1 MSKSVEKVS
10 TQSKDI
16 FAQELAKFSQI
27 FPQFVSEGKVDFDA
41 LKKFL
46 EDKNSLADEKDKYTF
61 SWAGKDESF
70 KAISRPSYA
79 TLNPKPDESVDF
91 DNTENLFIEGDNLE
105 VLKLL
110 QTHYH
115 GKIKMIY
122 IDPPYNTGNDFIYKD
137 NFKEGKSDYF
147 ERIGTTKNGIKLET
161 NSDDGGR
168 YHSQWLSMMYPRLF
182 LAKQLLADDGVIF
195 ISIDDHEQHHLKML
209 MNEVFGEDNFIECIS
224 WNKRI
229 PKNDKGIGNIHEYI
243 NIYSKNSSHKHQ
255 FIMEKE
261 GLDDIYNLLKKLK
274 KSNIGI
280 NNAEIEIKKLYKKQ
294 GYDRGITLYNS
305 LDKNYRLWGKI
316 NMSWPNANT
325 FGSKYIVPHP
335 KTKKPVKCPERGWR
349 WKLDTFNEVA
359 HRIDGEYQDMHRLDD
374 GSYICGGIW
383 FSSDENIQP
392 SSITYLDDVN
402 EFLLR
407 YILSLK
413 SDGGI
418 EVEKIFDNKN
428 YFSYPKPTKL
438 LKILLS
444 SCSLKNNN
452 IVLDFFA
459 GSATTGHAVMDLN
472 KKDGAKRK
480 FILVQIPESI
490 DEKSEAFKAGYK
502 IISDISKDRLRKAI
516 EKNDY
521 KDGFKVFSLAP
532 TNYNIAKDYDGD
544 DEQELLQQEISF
556 TQQPLIDNFEPINL
570 VYEIILKQGFSLN
583 SKIKQQDDFYI
594 VEDAELER
602 KLVITLTN
610 AIDTGIIEALKL
622 DTDDILVCLDTA
634 LTDTQKINFS
644 RNFKLRV
651 I

>member
-1 MSKSVEKVS
+1 
-10 TQSKDI
+10 
-16 FAQELAKFSQI
+16 
-27 FPQFVSEGKVDFDA
+27 
-41 LKKFL
+41 
-46 EDKNSLADEKDKYTF
+46 
-61 SWAGKDESF
+61 
-70 KAISRPSYA
+70 
-79 TLNPKPDESVDF
+79 
-91 DNTENLFIEGDNLE
+91 
-105 VLKLL
+105 
-110 QTHYH
+110 
-115 GKIKMIY
+115 
-122 IDPPYNTGNDFIYKD
+122 
-137 NFKEGKSDYF
+137 
-147 ERIGTTKNGIKLET
+147 
-161 NSDDGGR
+161 
-168 YHSQWLSMMYPRLF
+168 
-182 LAKQLLADDGVIF
+182 
-195 ISIDDHEQHHLKML
+195 
-209 MNEVFGEDNFIECIS
+209 
-224 WNKRI
+224 
-229 PKNDKGIGNIHEYI
+229 
-243 NIYSKNSSHKHQ
+243 
-255 FIMEKE
+255 
-261 GLDDIYNLLKKLK
+261 
-274 KSNIGI
+274 
-280 NNAEIEIKKLYKKQ
+280 
-294 GYDRGITLYNS
+294 
-305 LDKNYRLWGKI
+305 
-316 NMSWPNANT
+316 
-325 FGSKYIVPHP
+325 
-335 KTKKPVKCPERGWR
+335 
-349 WKLDTFNEVA
+349 
-359 HRIDGEYQDMHRLDD
+359 MHRLDD

-556 TQQPLIDNFEPINL
+556 TEQPLIDNFEPINL

-594 VEDAELER
+594 VEDIELER
-602 KLVITLTN
+602 KLVITLANTVDTN
-610 AIDTGIIEALKL
+610 TIEALKL
-622 DTDDILVCLDTA
+622 TIDDILVCLDTA
-634 LTDTQKINFS
+634 LTDTQKVNFS
-644 RNFKLRV
+644 RNFNLRA

>member
-16 FAQELAKFSQI
+16 FTQELAKFSQI

-147 ERIGTTKNGIKLET
+147 ERIGATKNGIKLET

-182 LAKQLLADDGVIF
+182 LAKQLLRDDGVIF
-195 ISIDDHEQHHLKML
+195 ISIDDNEQHHLKML
-209 MNEVFGEDNFIECIS
+209 MNEVFGEDNFVACLPVVMNLKGNADAYGFSDTHEYSLVYVKNNTKGVLNYFDIEEEEIES
-224 WNKRI
+224 EWSKDEYGLYKQADGLRRTGQDSSRERR
-229 PKNDKGIGNIHEYI
+229 PKGWFPVFITKDGNIYVTDNDRPGNNEDYMLYPV
-243 NIYSKNSSHKHQ
+243 NKD
-255 FIMEKE
+255 KE
-261 GLDDIYNLLKKLK
+261 ELSWSWGKRKITEEPYNLIVLNN
-274 KSNIGI
+274 KSI
-280 NNAEIEIKKLYKKQ
+280 YKKQ
-294 GYDRGITLYNS
+294 R
-305 LDKNYRLWGKI
+305 
-316 NMSWPNANT
+316 
-325 FGSKYIVPHP
+325 P
-335 KTKKPVKCPERGWR
+335 KLGDIPTKKPKSIFYKPEYS
-349 WKLDTFNEVA
+349 TSTA
-359 HRIDGEYQDMHRLDD
+359 
-374 GSYICGGIW
+374 
-383 FSSDENIQP
+383 
-392 SSITYLDDVN
+392 T
-402 EFLLR
+402 
-407 YILSLK
+407 
-413 SDGGI
+413 
-418 EVEKIFDNKN
+418 
-428 YFSYPKPTKL
+428 TKL
-438 LKILLS
+438 KQLLNKKVFEGTKPIPFLKDLILIGS
-444 SCSLKNNN
+444 SKND

-472 KKDGAKRK
+472 KKGNGDGDRK
-480 FILVQIPESI
+480 FILVQIPEVT
-490 DEKSEAFKAGYK
+490 DEKSEAYKAGYK
-502 IISDISKDRLRKAI
+502 TISDISKDRLRKAI

-556 TQQPLIDNFEPINL
+556 TEQPLIDNFEPINL

-594 VEDAELER
+594 VKDTELER
-602 KLVITLTN
+602 KLVITLANTVDTN
-610 AIDTGIIEALKL
+610 TIEALKL
-622 DTDDILVCLDTA
+622 TIDDILVCLDTA
-634 LTDTQKINFS
+634 LTDTQKVNFS
-644 RNFKLRV
+644 RNFNLRV